1 MLAIVL
7 SKIYFYVNPIKIP
20 DIIPY
25 LIGKDLEMYLN
36 ISDLYNVKLLNKE
49 LNNDIYLQKELRV
62 KIILLSN
69 HFQKWKKLISIG
81 DYFDETFFPKK
92 LIELLPVLPWKR
104 IYVGCTDYID
114 GIRAKDLTYPIMIGV
129 DHFRRPFI
137 TIKYKNLD
145 KNKYLIKNG
154 CGHITVFQRYTDNK
168 KAWVKCNTKGPLM
181 IHDGSSVFT
190 EEDKDLFINNII
202 RLLCDKKILVNE
214 YRFNEHSTNDQQ
226 KIDCELY

>member
-7 SKIYFYVNPIKIP
+7 SKIYSYVNPINIP

-25 LIGKDLEMYLN
+25 LIGKDLETYLN

-62 KIILLSN
+62 KIILASN

-81 DYFDETFFPKK
+81 KYFNKTFLPKK
-92 LIELLPVLPWKR
+92 VIEILPVLPWKR
-104 IYVGCTDYID
+104 NYVGTSDYID

-137 TIKYKNLD
+137 TIKYKFN
-145 KNKYLIKNG
+145 KNEY
-154 CGHITVFQRYTDNK
+154 GHITVFQRYTDNK
-168 KAWVKCNTKGPLM
+168 KGWVKCNTKGPLM

-190 EEDKDLFINNII
+190 KEDKDLFINNII
-202 RLLCDKKILVNE
+202 RLMCEKKIIVNE
-214 YRFNEHSTNDQQ
+214 YWFNEHSTNAQQ
-226 KIDCELY
+226 KIDCKLY